1 MVAWLT
7 RVFLTLGGGAASW
20 FVAEDA
26 PNYSVIQGVA
36 AMLLLTL
43 TVAVLAFWPRRWSA
57 FIKRIQPSGPG

>member
-7 RVFLTLGGGAASW
+7 RIFLILGGAVASW

-36 AMLLLTL
+36 AMLLLTF

-57 FIKRIQPSGPG
+57 FLNCNEPSGPG